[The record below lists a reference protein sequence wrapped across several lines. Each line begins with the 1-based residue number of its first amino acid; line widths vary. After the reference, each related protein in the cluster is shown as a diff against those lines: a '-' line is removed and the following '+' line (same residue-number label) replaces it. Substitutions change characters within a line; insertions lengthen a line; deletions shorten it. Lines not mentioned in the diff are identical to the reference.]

1 MLRYGYTNIKSYCK
15 RRISRGRDLLRWPR
29 RGGPSPIAIFL
40 RRICPSTIG
49 PQPHITEMGKP
60 HAEFEPIELK
70 DYSGWYVLIT
80 LHHGAEHRISFFTTE
95 ADARTWI
102 GENSAAWLTTYTDG
116 NMSRALPAAPH
127 SLLATPTAHHPS

>member
-1 MLRYGYTNIKSYCK
+1 
-15 RRISRGRDLLRWPR
+15 
-29 RGGPSPIAIFL
+29 
-40 RRICPSTIG
+40 
-49 PQPHITEMGKP
+49 MGKP

-116 NMSRALPAAPH
+116 NMSRALPAAPQ